1 MTAIGTDVSDLSPR
15 TGAPV
20 ASQRIAAALAEKI
33 LTGDLPPGT
42 RIKQDELAE
51 ELHTS
56 RIPVREALRILAAR
70 GLVTLR
76 SNSGAWVAQMSRQ
89 DLDVSYKI
97 RERLEPLLLEE
108 SLRHLTDAHVA
119 RMRSLQDDIEAND
132 DVERFLV
139 LDRQLHWTSYSGHR
153 APHLADIIERLWDT
167 TQHYRRAYTRLAG
180 SRRSW
185 IINAEHRLLIEAV
198 AERDVEGACVTL
210 TQHIRRTRVELADH
224 EDLFPEEPDARA
236 GSSTSPWT
244 SA

>member
-1 MTAIGTDVSDLSPR
+1 MSALSPQ
-15 TGAPV
+15 TKAPV
-20 ASQRIAAALAEKI
+20 ASQRIAAALAERI
-33 LTGDLPPGT
+33 LTGDLAPGT

-51 ELHTS
+51 ELHSS

-70 GLVTLR
+70 GLVNLR
-76 SNSGAWVAQMSRQ
+76 SNTGAWVSQMSRQ
-89 DLDVSYKI
+89 DLEVSYKI
-97 RERLEPLLLEE
+97 RERIEPLLLEE
-108 SLRHLTDAHVA
+108 SLPRLTDDDVA

-139 LDRQLHWTSYSGHR
+139 LDRELHWASYAGHR

-185 IINAEHRLLIEAV
+185 IINAEHRLLIEAI

-210 TQHIRRTRVELADH
+210 TQHIRRTRVELAQHDS
-224 EDLFPEEPDARA
+224 LFTE
-236 GSSTSPWT
+236 GSG
-244 SA
+244 SASGR